1 MKVTRDVIYDLLP
14 GYFAGDASPDT
25 RALVDEFL
33 RDDPEFAHMMQRF
46 RTVFKES
53 GFKESGPVDGAVTRE
68 QQTFDRARALLNKR
82 SELRG
87 IMAAFALAAMF
98 VAGVFYFAG
107 RPFGIQFWAMAGAF
121 AVTSL
126 IAGFQL
132 EMLYRDHPELRQRS
146 RPHDV

>member
-14 GYFAGDASPDT
+14 AYFAGDASPDT

-46 RTVFKES
+46 RAVFKET
-53 GFKESGPVDGAVTRE
+53 GPADGGVSRE
-68 QQTFDRARALLNKR
+68 QQTFDRARALLHKR

-87 IMAAFALAAMF
+87 VMAAFALAAMF

-107 RPFGIQFWAMAGAF
+107 RPFGLQFWAIAGAF
-121 AVTSL
+121 AATSL

-132 EMLYRDHPELRQRS
+132 EMLYRSHPELRRRRQPS
-146 RPHDV
+146 DV